1 MAIGSYSVAVTLDET
16 DGAGGVRPLNPATWY
31 CAPLA
36 EGGGLLTLVGHDHA
50 GITTATRVHYQG
62 RVYHVDSVLHRNA
75 RAFQTQITCKEV
87 FA

>member
-16 DGAGGVRPLNPATWY
+16 DGAGGV
-31 CAPLA
+31 APLA